1 MKKGFI
7 TIPTDSD
14 VFEETKKFIDYWG
27 ADAVRDCD
35 GTNLPENVKDFNCEV
50 YKTYFIVRG
59 DNAYAKK
66 HKEYLQN
73 FALISKRYTAFSN
86 TLEIPLLEDI
96 IEGQCEV
103 NLFEYKKY
111 WQVFDRTTGELH
123 QYFDYIGDNKIL
135 IKNAKK
141 FHEYTV
147 NYFALNTW
155 DPVQIYNYVTNN
167 WTCEKDL
174 DLDPIY
180 DEALSHMLVNMENW
194 LKENKNVTVV
204 RFTTFFYNFFFLW
217 IDGKKQKLF
226 DWHNYASTASP
237 KMFEKYKEIYH
248 EEITLEDLVTEGYYA
263 NRFIIPNSRTRKYI
277 DMVQKL
283 CCGWAKQ
290 FVDLCHKYNKKTM
303 MFDGDNR
310 IGTEPYNPY
319 FASIGLDAVVGAP
332 HSGIYIR
339 QLSSMTGIKY
349 VEGRLNPYFF
359 PDTIP
364 NDEKATNDL
373 TIFWNNERRAM
384 LKKPLDRIGFGGY
397 LSLASKYPKFCETIK
412 NICDE
417 FRLIK
422 ESAGKEGALNH
433 VSVGII
439 SYYGKLNTWMMNG
452 IGIDDV
458 WQDNE
463 AYSGLLLALAGQP
476 VDVKFISFDEI
487 INGET
492 IDVDVLITNG
502 IPQTS
507 FSGGECWK
515 NELLVSKIREFVFNG
530 GGFIGIGDASG
541 YQYQGKYFQLSDVMG
556 VDKEVGFSYM
566 LYHDLDVDLHE
577 HFITDGLDNLNLLNY
592 SASASKSVYSLG
604 AKVLDVR
611 YDNHFPKG
619 SPHTGHL
626 SLAINNY
633 GLGRS
638 VYFAGLA
645 DGYENR
651 RTIYKSILWAAKKEK
666 KLYKAFS
673 KAFETDCFYYPSSGN
688 YAIINNVNKEIKT
701 IFYDINQKSKEIILK
716 PNEIKWIKGDKHE
729 N

>member
-7 TIPTDSD
+7 TIPTDSSF
-14 VFEETKKFIDYWG
+14 VEGTKKFIDDVG

-35 GTNLPENVKDFNCEV
+35 GTSLPGNVKDFGCEV
-50 YKTYFIVRG
+50 YKTYFIARG
-59 DNAYAKK
+59 DNAYALK

-73 FALISKRYTAFSN
+73 FALISKRYTAFESS
-86 TLEIPLLEDI
+86 LIIPLLEDI

-103 NLFEYKKY
+103 NLTEYKKY
-111 WQVFDRTTGELH
+111 WQVIDRTSGNLH
-123 QYFDYIGDNKIL
+123 LDFEYLGGNKVL
-135 IKNAKK
+135 IRNAAP

-147 NYFALNTW
+147 SYFALNTW

-167 WTCEKDL
+167 WTCQKDL

-180 DEALSHMLVNMENW
+180 PEALEHMLSNMENW
-194 LKENKNVTVV
+194 LKENKDVTVV

-237 KMFEKYKEIYH
+237 KMFEKYKETYG
-248 EEITLEDLVTEGYYA
+248 EEITLEDLVTEGSYA
-263 NRFIIPNSRTRKYI
+263 NRFLVPNPRTKKYI

-283 CCGWAKQ
+283 CCSWAKM
-290 FVDLCHKYNKKTM
+290 FVDLCHKYGKKAM

-364 NDEKATNDL
+364 NDQQATHDL
-373 TIFWNNERRAM
+373 GLFWGNERRAM

-397 LSLASKYPKFCETIK
+397 LSLAAKYPNFCEKIK
-412 NICDE
+412 EVCDE

-422 ESAGKEGALNH
+422 ENAGKKGSLDH
-433 VSVGII
+433 VSVGIL

-476 VDVKFISFDEI
+476 VEVKFLSFDEVMSQ
-487 INGET
+487 EK

-502 IPQTS
+502 LPGTS

-515 NELLVSKIREFVFNG
+515 NDALLTKIREFVYAG

-541 YQYQGKYFQLSDVMG
+541 YAYQGRYFQLSDVLG
-556 VDKEVGFSYM
+556 VEKEIGYTYM
-566 LYHDLDVDLHE
+566 LYRDLKVDLDH
-577 HFITDGLDNLNLLNY
+577 HFITDGLPSLDAIY
-592 SASASKSVYSLG
+592 YSPSASRGVYSIG
-604 AKVLDVR
+604 AKAIDVR
-611 YDNHFPKG
+611 YDANFPKG
-619 SPHTGHL
+619 APHTGHL
-626 SLAINNY
+626 SLAVNDY
-633 GLGRS
+633 GKGRS
-638 VYFAGLA
+638 VYFAGLG

-651 RTIYKSILWAAKKEK
+651 RTIYKAILWAGKKEAN
-666 KLYKAFS
+666 LRKAYS
-673 KAFETDCFYYPSSGN
+673 EAFETDCFYYPETKR
-688 YAIINNVNKEIKT
+688 YAIINNVDRPIETN
-701 IFYDINQKSKEIILK
+701 FYDMDGRQSKLRLL
-716 PNEIKWIKGDKHE
+716 PNEIRWIGEHK
-729 N
+729 

>member
-7 TIPTDSD
+7 TIPTDNTF
-14 VFEETKKFIDYWG
+14 VEETKKFIDEWG

-35 GTNLPENVKDFNCEV
+35 GTTLPHNVKDFNCEV
-50 YKTYFIVRG
+50 YKTYFIARG
-59 DNAYAKK
+59 DNEYARN

-73 FALISKRYTAFSN
+73 FALISKRYTAFEN
-86 TLEIPLLEDI
+86 TLVIPLLEDI
-96 IEGQCEV
+96 IDGQCEV
-103 NLFEYKKY
+103 NLYEYKKY
-111 WQVFDRTTGELH
+111 WQVYDRTTGELH
-123 QYFDYIGDNKIL
+123 SDFEYIGNNNVL
-135 IKNAKK
+135 IQNTIK

-147 NYFALNTW
+147 SYFALNTW

-180 DEALSHMLVNMENW
+180 DEALEHMLFKMEEW
-194 LKENKNVTVV
+194 LKANEDVTVV

-237 KMFEKYKEIYH
+237 KMFEKYKSIYH

-263 NRFIIPNSRTRKYI
+263 NRFLVPNERTKKYI
-277 DMVQKL
+277 EMVQKL
-283 CCGWAKQ
+283 CCGWAKL
-290 FVDLCHKYNKKTM
+290 FVDLCHKYNKKAM

-364 NDEKATNDL
+364 NDERATNDL
-373 TIFWNNERRAM
+373 TLFWNNERRAM
-384 LKKPLDRIGFGGY
+384 LKAPLDRIGFGGY
-397 LSLASKYPKFCETIK
+397 LSLASKYPNFCKKIK
-412 NICDE
+412 EVCDE
-417 FRLIK
+417 FRFIK
-422 ESAGKEGALNH
+422 ENAGKEGTLNH
-433 VSVGII
+433 VSVGIM
-439 SYYGKLNTWMMNG
+439 SYWGKLNTWMING
-452 IGIDDV
+452 IGIDDT

-476 VDVKFISFDEI
+476 VDVKFISFDDV
-487 INGET
+487 INNKLDD
-492 IDVDVLITNG
+492 IDVLITNG
-502 IPQTS
+502 MPGTA

-515 NELLVSKIREFVFNG
+515 NAQLVAKIRQFVFSG

-541 YQYQGKYFQLSDVMG
+541 CQYQGKYFQLSDVLG
-556 VDKEVGFSYM
+556 VDKEMGYSHM
-566 LYHDLDVDLHE
+566 LYRDLEIDTKN
-577 HFITDGLDNLNLLNY
+577 HFIIEGLNDINLLQY
-592 SASASKSVYSLG
+592 SDSASRGVYSIG
-604 AKVLDVR
+604 AKVLDIR
-611 YDNHFPKG
+611 YDKHFPKG
-619 SPHTGHL
+619 PHTGHL
-626 SLAINNY
+626 GLAINNY
-633 GLGRS
+633 GKGRS
-638 VYFAGLA
+638 VYFSGLA

-651 RTIYKSILWAAKKEK
+651 RTIYKAILWAAKKED
-666 KLYKAFS
+666 KLYQAFS
-673 KAFETDCFYYPSSGN
+673 SAFETDCFYYPMSNS
-688 YAIINNVNKEIKT
+688 YAIINNVATEVET
-701 IFYDINQKSKEIILK
+701 IFYDMQGKSKKIVLK
-716 PNEIKWIKGDKHE
+716 PNEIKWIKE
-729 N
+729 

>member
-1 MKKGFI
+1 MKKGFV
-7 TIPTDSD
+7 TIPTDSTF
-14 VFEETKKFIDYWG
+14 VEGTKEFINYWG
-27 ADAVRDCD
+27 ADAIRDCD
-35 GTNLPENVKDFNCEV
+35 GTSLPSNVKDFQCEV

-59 DNAYAKK
+59 DNEYAKK

-73 FALISKRYTAFSN
+73 FALISKRYTAFN
-86 TLEIPLLEDI
+86 ENLEIPLLENI

-103 NLFEYKKY
+103 NLNEYKKY
-111 WQVFDRTTGELH
+111 WQVFDRTTGKLH
-123 QYFDYIGDNKIL
+123 TDFSYIGNNKVL
-135 IKNAKK
+135 IKNAIL

-167 WTCEKDL
+167 WNCEKDL

-180 DEALSHMLVNMENW
+180 DEVLEHLLSNMESW
-194 LKENKNVTVV
+194 LKNNKDVTVV

-217 IDGKKQKLF
+217 IDGKRQKLF

-237 KMFEKYKEIYH
+237 KMFEKYKEIYN
-248 EEITLEDLVTEGYYA
+248 EEITLEDIITEGYYA
-263 NRFIIPNSRTRKYI
+263 NRFIIPNDKTKKYI

-283 CCGWAKQ
+283 CCGWAKK
-290 FVDLCHKYNKKTM
+290 FVDLCHKYNKKAM

-310 IGTEPYNPY
+310 IGVEPFNPY
-319 FASIGLDAVVGAP
+319 FKSIGLDAVVGAP

-339 QLSSMTGIKY
+339 QLTAMDGIKY

-364 NDEKATNDL
+364 NDEKATSDISL
-373 TIFWNNERRAM
+373 FWNNERRAM

-397 LSLASKYPKFCETIK
+397 LSLASKYPRFCQTIK

-422 ESAGKEGALNH
+422 EKAGTSGALNH
-433 VSVGII
+433 IKVGII
-439 SYYGKLNTWMMNG
+439 SYWGKFNTWMMNG

-458 WQDNE
+458 WQDSE

-487 INGET
+487 INDNFEN
-492 IDVDVLITNG
+492 VDVLITNG

-507 FSGGECWK
+507 FSGGKCWS
-515 NELLVSKIREFVFNG
+515 NEKLVSNIRKFVYNG

-541 YQYQGKYFQLSDVMG
+541 YQYQGKYFQLSDVLG
-556 VDKEVGFSYM
+556 VEKENGFSYM
-566 LYHDLDVDLHE
+566 NYHTLKIDIKD
-577 HFITDGLDNLNLLNY
+577 HFIIDGLKDINLINY
-592 SASASKSVYSLG
+592 SLSSAKSVYSIG
-604 AKVLDVR
+604 AKVLDIR
-611 YDNHFPKG
+611 YDANFPKEG
-619 SPHTGHL
+619 IHNGHL

-633 GLGRS
+633 GNGRS
-638 VYFAGLA
+638 VYFSGLA

-651 RTIYKSILWAAKKEK
+651 RTIYKAILWAGKKETQ
-666 KLYKAFS
+666 LNKAFS
-673 KAFETDCFYYPSSGN
+673 SAFETDCFYYPSSN
-688 YAIINNVNKEIKT
+688 CYAIINNINKDVETK
-701 IFYDINQKSKEIILK
+701 FFDINGKSKDIVLK
-716 PNEIKWIKGDKHE
+716 ANEIKWIEGE
-729 N
+729 